1 MKVLVV
7 GSGAREHVIGWKL
20 SESPQVDKIYFAPGN
35 GGTETIGVNIHIS
48 ETEIDKLKDF
58 AKTNNIDLTVV
69 GPEVPLVMGIV
80 DQFENDNLRIFGPN
94 RECSKLEGSKA
105 FTKKFLIENNIP
117 TAKYVRV
124 DNSEDAIKNL
134 EEFTYPV
141 VIKADGLA
149 AGKGV
154 IIAKDFNE
162 AKDAIDTI
170 MVQKKFGQ
178 SGNEVVMEEFLE
190 GIECS
195 LLCFVDGDHIVP
207 MESAKDYK
215 AIYDNDLGPNTGGM
229 GTYSPNVLYDH
240 EYKYVVEEEILKK
253 MVGGFNKYKLNYKGI
268 LFIGLMMTKS
278 GPKVLEINTR
288 FGDPETQVILTRLE
302 SDLYEI
308 MNEIID
314 GNLKDMDI
322 KWKEESSV
330 CVVLASGG
338 YPNDYEKN
346 KEIKIEE
353 NHLKIFH
360 GGTKSMGDKI
370 VTNGGRVLSLVA
382 LGKNM
387 EEARNKVYES
397 IPKVNF
403 ENMYYRKDIGKI

>member
-7 GSGAREHVIGWKL
+7 GSGSRESVIGWKL
-20 SESPQVDKIYFAPGN
+20 SQSPQVDKIYFAPGN
-35 GGTETIGVNIHIS
+35 GGTKDIGENVNIDV
-48 ETEIDKLKDF
+48 TEIEKLKDF
-58 AKTNNIDLTVV
+58 VKDNNIDLTVV

-80 DQFENDNLRIFGPN
+80 DEFEKDNLRIFGPN
-94 RECSKLEGSKA
+94 KKCSQLEGSKA
-105 FTKKFLIENNIP
+105 FTKEFLVENNIP

-124 DNSEDAIKNL
+124 NNAEDAMKNL
-134 EEFTYPV
+134 EQFGYPV
-141 VIKADGLA
+141 VLKADGLA

-154 IIAKDFNE
+154 IIAQDFNE
-162 AKDAIDTI
+162 AKEAIDTI
-170 MVQKKFGQ
+170 MVAKKFGQ
-178 SGNEVVMEEFLE
+178 SGNEVVIEEFLE

-195 LLCFVDGDHIVP
+195 LLCFVDGNYIVP

-215 AIYDNDLGPNTGGM
+215 AVYDGDKGPNTGGM
-229 GTYSPNVLYDH
+229 GTFSPNELYDR
-240 EYKYVVEEEILKK
+240 EYKDMVEKEILKP
-253 MVGGFNKYKLNYKGI
+253 MAEGFEKSNLDYKGI

-278 GPKVLEINTR
+278 GAKVIEINVR

-308 MNEIID
+308 MNSIID

-322 KWKEESSV
+322 KWKTESSV

-338 YPNDYEKN
+338 YPNEYEKN

-353 NHLKIFH
+353 NDLKIFH
-360 GGTKSMGDKI
+360 GGTKSTGDKI
-370 VTNGGRVLSLVA
+370 VTNGGRVLSLVT
-382 LGKNM
+382 LGKNI
-387 EEARNKVYES
+387 EEARNKVYDS
-397 IPKVNF
+397 ISKVDF